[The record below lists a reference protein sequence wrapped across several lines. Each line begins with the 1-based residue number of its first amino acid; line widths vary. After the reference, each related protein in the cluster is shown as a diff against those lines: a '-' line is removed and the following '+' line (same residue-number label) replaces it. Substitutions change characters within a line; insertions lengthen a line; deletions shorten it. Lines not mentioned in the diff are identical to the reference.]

1 MKQERLQLITE
12 RIRILKMYYEKLCV
26 SRLGNLE
33 EMNKF
38 LEIYNLQRM
47 NHKETEKLNIQLI
60 ARRLSQ

>member
-1 MKQERLQLITE
+1 
-12 RIRILKMYYEKLCV
+12 MYYEKLYV

-47 NHKETEKLNIQLI
+47 NHEVMENLVRSIMIKDIESILKTTQQRN
-60 ARRLSQ
+60 A